1 MEIDLVFML
10 FFALGMI
17 VQSLFMVG
25 RVWEEE
31 NLKKIVNILATTL
44 VFAFVLLMKCNS
56 DCNEKVIFVVICLA
70 GALFFTFSFR
80 KQLIPTIGAH
90 SVAVLSIL
98 TFYLIYIHWGFIGY
112 LFLFL
117 IPLFLLTIINCFSD
131 IGKKFSLQVFFFVW
145 FVTML
150 SFVSFISFFS
160 GSLFEKI
167 SSDYGRGDFS
177 GANIFLIGMFFMY
190 LFVNLWY
197 IFALIPIGFNR
208 GDFAERILQIKSHM
222 QLLAYAY
229 IWREK
234 SYLVNFVFITS
245 SFLLI
250 TLQHI
255 FNFLNET
262 SFVALALFLLEV
274 GSSLLNKNK
283 KKRDGIGDIE
293 KVKY

>member
-1 MEIDLVFML
+1 
-10 FFALGMI
+10 
-17 VQSLFMVG
+17 
-25 RVWEEE
+25 
-31 NLKKIVNILATTL
+31 
-44 VFAFVLLMKCNS
+44 
-56 DCNEKVIFVVICLA
+56 
-70 GALFFTFSFR
+70 
-80 KQLIPTIGAH
+80 
-90 SVAVLSIL
+90 
-98 TFYLIYIHWGFIGY
+98 
-112 LFLFL
+112 
-117 IPLFLLTIINCFSD
+117 
-131 IGKKFSLQVFFFVW
+131 
-145 FVTML
+145 
-150 SFVSFISFFS
+150 
-160 GSLFEKI
+160 
-167 SSDYGRGDFS
+167 
-177 GANIFLIGMFFMY
+177 MY